1 MKIRMIAMFWNKI
14 LLIMSDM
21 KKTELYPQKDKVIL
35 FPKFGE
41 YDLVL
46 NPDII

>member
-1 MKIRMIAMFWNKI
+1 MKEDFINNERYE
-14 LLIMSDM
+14 
-21 KKTELYPQKDKVIL
+21 KTELYSQKDKVIL

>member
-1 MKIRMIAMFWNKI
+1 
-14 LLIMSDM
+14 MSDM
-21 KKTELYPQKDKVIL
+21 KKQNYIPKKDKVIL